1 MGKLQEVDLGPDA
14 AARSQQAWEQL
25 QGGPSEKES
34 TGKVRLGRDGKPRR
48 QPKRR
53 NSDDIR
59 RDQMVEAVL
68 RESKC
73 MSDLSHH
80 NNTLADPIAVEYFDE
95 TPLANTRFAGTDED
109 MVEQFRTEYFESME
123 SRQQRAPA
131 APPGGKEGPKGP
143 KLGGSR
149 SARAAM
155 RLQEEQAAKK
165 KK

>member
-25 QGGPSEKES
+25 QGGPAEKES

-73 MSDLSHH
+73 MSTCRITTVRLL
-80 NNTLADPIAVEYFDE
+80 TY
-95 TPLANTRFAGTDED
+95 
-109 MVEQFRTEYFESME
+109 
-123 SRQQRAPA
+123 
-131 APPGGKEGPKGP
+131 
-143 KLGGSR
+143 R
-149 SARAAM
+149 SGI
-155 RLQEEQAAKK
+155 L
-165 KK
+165 